1 MAGSPG
7 REVEYRNPLAQE
19 LLPPYQL
26 GGASPPAASLEPLQ
40 AWAEAAAGRT
50 PGSANAGGSARK
62 LTYAQQAQPPP
73 PQQQQP
79 DNNRPNQGGTE
90 LSSGQPGGFMTGL
103 IPSWTPTSKNDIQ
116 REMRRKRIADRQQ
129 AWLQQADEA
138 MR

>member
-1 MAGSPG
+1 MFAWEG
-7 REVEYRNPLAQE
+7 VEYRNPLAQE

-62 LTYAQQAQPPP
+62 LTYAQQ
-73 PQQQQP
+73 QQQP

-90 LSSGQPGGFMTGL
+90 LSSGQPGGFMTGP

-129 AWLQQADEA
+129 ASMAA
-138 MR
+138 AG